1 MPDVFISYAHED
13 NDWPAY
19 GSEGGWVQC
28 FYKALNKRLNNLRRG
43 TVVFLDESGG
53 ITGASALNDTIRQ
66 ALTNCS
72 VLVTIVSPTYLASD
86 WCAKELQF
94 FRDSVAKGGLT
105 VATEKRGQL
114 ARVMKAIKIP
124 VAHSDLKAIA
134 AETDATGYPFWQDDG
149 RGSPIELVAPH
160 GDVDGTDFCRA
171 INTIA
176 TDIAA
181 VLQSLASGG
190 NGKPATPQQV
200 GASATSVS
208 VKPSGPLIYLAETT
222 SDMNDARER
231 LRQELEQYG
240 CTVVP
245 ATQQFPGPNYG
256 EQVKGNLAGARLSIH
271 PVGKSYGMVPE
282 GFDESIVDLQYRLAV
297 EHANEDATFA
307 RMVWMPPGVEP
318 ADDRQSRFITALQDD
333 PALKVTSLEDF
344 KTLVHDALTPPVEDQ
359 GPVPSDGGPRRGIY
373 LIFNELD
380 SATALVV
387 NSYLTKRGFKV
398 WTPTSDE
405 KERLRLR
412 EHQKRLKL
420 SQGVLIYYGLAN
432 DRWVQN
438 MQMILAQDFVTVGKN
453 TRARC
458 VVLADPERDD
468 KKHFTDPEFRIV
480 TCFGG
485 FEPER
490 LDGFLRDMDAPPAT
504 A

>member
-13 NDWPAY
+13 NDWPTY

-28 FYKALNKRLNNLRRG
+28 FYNALNRRLNNLRRG

-66 ALTNCS
+66 ALADCS
-72 VLVTIVSPTYLASD
+72 VLVTVVSPTYLSSA

-94 FRDSVAKGGLT
+94 FRDSVAQGGLT
-105 VATEKRGQL
+105 VATEKRGRL

-124 VAHSDLKAIA
+124 IDHSALKGIA
-134 AETDATGYPFWQDDG
+134 SETDAVGYQFWQDDG

-171 INTIA
+171 INTLA

-181 VLQSLASGG
+181 VLQALATGG
-190 NGKPATPQQV
+190 NGQPAAPKPQAAP
-200 GASATSVS
+200 ASA
-208 VKPSGPLIYLAETT
+208 KPSGPLIYLAETT
-222 SDMNDARER
+222 SDLADARER
-231 LRQELEQYG
+231 IRQELEQYG

-245 ATQQFPGPNYG
+245 ATQQFPGPNYAD
-256 EQVKGNLAGARLSIH
+256 QVKANLAGARLSIH
-271 PVGKSYGMVPE
+271 PVGKSYGMIPE
-282 GFDESIVDLQYRLAV
+282 GSDESIVDVQYRLAI
-297 EHANEDATFA
+297 EHSNEDAAFV
-307 RMVWMPPGVEP
+307 RLVWMPPGIEP
-318 ADDRQSRFITALQDD
+318 ADQRQSGFVTALRDD
-333 PALKVTSLEDF
+333 PALKVSSLEDF
-344 KTLVHDALTPPVEDQ
+344 KTIVHDTLVPPASEQ
-359 GPVPSDGGPRRGIY
+359 APPSSDGPRRGVY

-380 SATALVV
+380 SATALTV
-387 NSYLTKRGFKV
+387 NSYLTQRGFKV

-405 KERLRLR
+405 RERLRLR

-438 MQMILAQDFVTVGKN
+438 MQMILAQDFVTAGKN

-485 FEPER
+485 FEPQR
-490 LDGFLRDMDAPPAT
+490 LDGFLRDMEAPPAT